1 MTRRPWLIAQVSALT
16 AAALLSSALSGP
28 LLAQPAEDDERSA
41 VLLRRECVSSLERQE
56 VTLFANGTVRLWDG
70 PPGEETMA
78 LGELAP
84 DELETY
90 VQRLWEEDLS
100 ETERLSRGPEGEWV
114 EGCRLVL
121 RYGAMAR
128 WLGPP
133 PRREDRDWRPQGD
146 EAFAYRRFDSLSLP
160 LSRIVALVDGMI
172 GRVDRAAGRHTLPP
186 GYRPREGDVLRRGD
200 DVVFRVERRTADKHG
215 WEMQGVE
222 QPLVIYVPEDEIPR
236 LFVELVERR

>member
-1 MTRRPWLIAQVSALT
+1 MRRAVVSLVLVAATAWLSA
-16 AAALLSSALSGP
+16 APRP
-28 LLAQPAEDDERSA
+28 LGAQPADDDERSA

-56 VTLFANGTVRLWDG
+56 VTLFANGTVRLWNG

-90 VQRLWEEDLS
+90 VRRLREEDLS

-114 EGCRLVL
+114 EGCRVVL
-121 RYGAMAR
+121 RYGVMAR
-128 WLGPP
+128 WFGPP
-133 PRREDRDWRPQGD
+133 PRREDLDWQPQGD
-146 EAFAYRRFDSLSLP
+146 ETFAYRRFDSLSLP
-160 LSRIVALVDGMI
+160 LSRIVALVDGMV

-200 DVVFRVERRTADKHG
+200 DVLFRIERRTADKHG

-222 QPLVIYVPEDEIPR
+222 QPLVIYVPEDEIPK
-236 LFVELVERR
+236 LFVELLERR

>member
-1 MTRRPWLIAQVSALT
+1 MRRGVVSLALVV
-16 AAALLSSALSGP
+16 AAALLPAAPQP
-28 LLAQPAEDDERSA
+28 LAAQAAEDDERSA
-41 VLLRRECVSSLERQE
+41 VLLLRECVSTLERQE
-56 VTLFANGTVRLWDG
+56 VTLFANGTVRLRSG

-90 VQRLWEEDLS
+90 VRRLREEDLS

-114 EGCRLVL
+114 EGCRVEL
-121 RYGAMAR
+121 RYGVMAR
-128 WLGPP
+128 WFGPP
-133 PRREDRDWRPQGD
+133 PRREDRNWQPEGD

-172 GRVDRAAGRHTLPP
+172 GRVDVAAGRHTLPP
-186 GYRPREGDVLRRGD
+186 GYRPREGDVLRRND
-200 DVVFRVERRTADKHG
+200 DVLFRLERRTADKHG

-222 QPLVIYVPEDEIPR
+222 QPLVLYVPEDEIPKQ
-236 LFVELVERR
+236 FVELMERH